1 MDSIQAAPAEAVQPT
16 HEKSATAEKND
27 LEISAA
33 PAEADEGVLGEDDG
47 DAEKRDL
54 EMPGQDLQQGVQDV
68 EAITLSWSKWH
79 LAAVLF
85 KYVIALRPGTIAHRR

>member
-1 MDSIQAAPAEAVQPT
+1 MDSIQAAPAEAAHPT
-16 HEKSATAEKND
+16 TEKTAEKND

-33 PAEADEGVLGEDDG
+33 PAEADEGVIGEDDG

-85 KYVIALRPGTIAHRR
+85 KYVIVLRPGTIAHRR

>member
-1 MDSIQAAPAEAVQPT
+1 MNSIQAAPAEVPPT
-16 HEKSATAEKND
+16 TEKTMNTNEKSD

-33 PAEADEGVLGEDDG
+33 PAEAEEGVLGEDG
-47 DAEKRDL
+47 DAEKRDQ

-85 KYVIALRPGTIAHRR
+85 K